1 MTFFRFSFTLSVI
14 VQCDISLSL
23 YQTYCY
29 AICWIFWI
37 YSEWKYKEPLKI
49 VICCVDISIQLNGTL
64 HFLARLIKRN
74 SLDYADKHVNFYHV
88 THLLTLTEWLKRML
102 SKPSKKKQR
111 MFNVWHFVKCIVND
125 GNCNITNIFFNT
137 VRVSLEQI
145 TMIILLSW
153 DFQVLSKLRH
163 YMTQA

>member
-102 SKPSKKKQR
+102 SKPSKKKTK
-111 MFNVWHFVKCIVND
+111 NVQCLAFRQVHCEWWKLQYKKYFFQHSTRELGTNYYDYSIVMRFFKC
-125 GNCNITNIFFNT
+125 
-137 VRVSLEQI
+137 
-145 TMIILLSW
+145 
-153 DFQVLSKLRH
+153 
-163 YMTQA
+163 